1 MNTRG
6 RNIFGAL
13 CAILGGVCWGLSGSC
28 GQFLFTHE
36 NMDVKWLVPI
46 RLGFAGLILLI
57 FSLLRYKPKN
67 VIAPFKTKKDI
78 IGLLVYGLLGVSLC
92 QFFYFATIQLSS
104 AAIGTILQDLAPA
117 MILLVECLIVKR
129 RPHVTEIIAIVLAML
144 GVSLIT
150 THGQFT
156 LSIPVSA
163 LVAGIICAVC
173 VTVYNVDPGHVL
185 KKFPVII
192 LQGWSFLLGSLFFML
207 IFQPWQYHYH
217 PSMIGLLGIAFV
229 VVVGNVLAFPLY
241 MTGVRIIGPSKSIL
255 YGFSEPVTAAI
266 VGTLF
271 LGNIFTLWD
280 LLGFILIFGML
291 TLISL
296 QQRKSDSI

>member
-1 MNTRG
+1 MDTRR
-6 RNIFGAL
+6 RNIFGSL

-46 RLGFAGLILLI
+46 RLGFAGLILLL
-57 FSLLRYKPKN
+57 FALTHYKPKD
-67 VIAPFKTKKDI
+67 VLAPFKTKRDI
-78 IGLLVYGLLGVSLC
+78 IGLLIYGLLGVSLC
-92 QFFYFATIQLSS
+92 QFFYFMTIQLSS

-117 MILLVECLIVKR
+117 MILLVECLIAKR
-129 RPHVTEIIAIVLAML
+129 RPQLTEICAIILAML

-150 THGQFT
+150 THGKLT
-156 LSIPVSA
+156 LSIPMSA
-163 LVAGIICAVC
+163 LIAGILCAVC
-173 VTVYNVDPGHVL
+173 VTVYNIDPGHVL

-192 LQGWSFLLGSLFFML
+192 LQGWSFLLGSLAFM
-207 IFQPWQYHYH
+207 IAFQPWQYHYY
-217 PSMIGLLGIAFV
+217 PTTIGILGICFV
-229 VVVGNVLAFPLY
+229 VLVGNVLAFPLY

-280 LLGFILIFGML
+280 LLGFMLIFGML
-291 TLISL
+291 ALISFNHQKPDL
-296 QQRKSDSI
+296 D